1 MKCAVVKSIGVAKIS
16 TPADL
21 FILKIKSNMQWHIT

>member
-1 MKCAVVKSIGVAKIS
+1 MKCAVVKSNAVAKIS

-21 FILKIKSNMQWHIT
+21 FILKIKRDIQWHIT